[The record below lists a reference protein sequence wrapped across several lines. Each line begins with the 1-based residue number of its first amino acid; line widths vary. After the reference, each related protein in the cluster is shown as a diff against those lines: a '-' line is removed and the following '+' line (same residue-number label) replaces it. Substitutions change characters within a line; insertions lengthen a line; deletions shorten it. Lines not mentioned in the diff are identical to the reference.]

1 MKKIT
6 FLSLLFFGMFLTVK
20 AQSPEEMKTWEAYM
34 TPGEPH
40 QLLKDM
46 SGTWSAQIKMWM
58 DPSQEPVKS
67 QGTVNYSMIL
77 GDRYQEGVFKSMM
90 MGMPFEGRQIMGYDN
105 ATEMY
110 VSVWMDNMGTG
121 IMKTQGIMNK
131 DGILVMEGMMVD
143 PIQGKEIPVLS
154 KGQIE
159 GKRQFFEMFV
169 IDENKNLVK
178 TMEINYTKKD

>member
-6 FLSLLFFGMFLTVK
+6 LLSLLLLGIAFIAK
-20 AQSPEEMKTWEAYM
+20 AQSPEEMKAWQMYM

-40 QLLKDM
+40 QLLKEM

-67 QGTVNYSMIL
+67 QGTVTYNMIL
-77 GDRYQEGVFKSMM
+77 GDRYQEGFFKSTM

-105 ATEMY
+105 ATKMY

-154 KGQIE
+154 KGQLK
-159 GKRQFFEMFV
+159 GKEQFYEMFIV
-169 IDENKNLVK
+169 DEKGNLVK
-178 TMEINYTKKD
+178 TMEINYMKKD